1 MENPHDSSKRSLL
14 LRNSNKYASFPVG
27 YSVIMK
33 ESYENLAVLLDW
45 INYKDH
51 NWMIC
56 GDLKIACMLLG
67 QQAGYTKFPCFL
79 CVWDSRARNLYWIQE
94 LWPSRDSL
102 TPGTKK
108 HLARVY

>member
-45 INYKDH
+45 ISYKDH

-79 CVWDSRARNLYWIQE
+79 CVCGTVERGICIGFRNFGLVGIHSHQ
-94 LWPSRDSL
+94 
-102 TPGTKK
+102 
-108 HLARVY
+108 